1 MTSCTATSS
10 GASNSKSHKVVAL
23 HSTSTCGGFAPT
35 AMADLASV
43 VDAQDVED
51 DLPLNSLRT
60 VHKAQKIVDEK
71 RKEEEALAAEPSL
84 GFNDEWCKAH
94 QGKVAS
100 SFKIQDLYGHM
111 MPPQGGQPPISVLTQ
126 FLSIVSN
133 NDVFTMVKATKGAR
147 KEAKDADTWAKALT
161 MINATII
168 KNICVVR
175 RQGSKRTKEFLVAR
189 PIATSQNGQKLKE
202 IVTTMLDEYEIQVEN
217 NMRCVDKANASE
229 LTKPKRLQT
238 K

>member
-1 MTSCTATSS
+1 MA
-10 GASNSKSHKVVAL
+10 
-23 HSTSTCGGFAPT
+23 AP
-35 AMADLASV
+35 ASV
-43 VDAQDVED
+43 VDVD
-51 DLPLNSLRT
+51 DALDSLPLKSLRT
-60 VHKAQKIVDEK
+60 VVGAQKIVDEK

-133 NDVFTMVKATKGAR
+133 NDVFTMVKGAKGAR
-147 KEAKDADTWAKALT
+147 KEAKDVDTWAKALT

-175 RQGSKRTKEFLVAR
+175 RTGSKRTKEFLVANIR
-189 PIATSQNGQKLKE
+189 IHVDVTLYIPRYPGTSVAL
-202 IVTTMLDEYEIQVEN
+202 LF
-217 NMRCVDKANASE
+217 S
-229 LTKPKRLQT
+229 
-238 K
+238 

>member
-1 MTSCTATSS
+1 
-10 GASNSKSHKVVAL
+10 
-23 HSTSTCGGFAPT
+23 
-35 AMADLASV
+35 MADLASV

-51 DLPLNSLRT
+51 GLPLKSLRT

-111 MPPQGGQPPISVLTQ
+111 MPPQGGQPPIPVLTQ

-189 PIATSQNGQKLKE
+189 PIATSQNGQDSTCLLG
-202 IVTTMLDEYEIQVEN
+202 TDEYLKYPGGTGTRVPARYRVIGTRYGRVNDTAVCTAVIGLKGE
-217 NMRCVDKANASE
+217 
-229 LTKPKRLQT
+229 
-238 K
+238 

>member
-1 MTSCTATSS
+1 MRD
-10 GASNSKSHKVVAL
+10 V
-23 HSTSTCGGFAPT
+23 
-35 AMADLASV
+35 ASV

-111 MPPQGGQPPISVLTQ
+111 MPPQGGQPPIPVLTQ

-133 NDVFTMVKATKGAR
+133 NDVFTMVKGAKGAR

-161 MINATII
+161 VINATII

-175 RQGSKRTKEFLVAR
+175 CQANFFL
-189 PIATSQNGQKLKE
+189 KK
-202 IVTTMLDEYEIQVEN
+202 
-217 NMRCVDKANASE
+217 K
-229 LTKPKRLQT
+229 
-238 K
+238 